1 MMGDKIINMDF
12 TMKSSEMRETCTRMA
27 NDMATGKAHAKVQ
40 PTGENSNDGGG
51 YQF

>member
-1 MMGDKIINMDF
+1 MMGDKINLD
-12 TMKSSEMRETCTRMA
+12 KQYEMREVCMRMA
-27 NDMATGKAHAKVQ
+27 RDTATGRAHAKVQ